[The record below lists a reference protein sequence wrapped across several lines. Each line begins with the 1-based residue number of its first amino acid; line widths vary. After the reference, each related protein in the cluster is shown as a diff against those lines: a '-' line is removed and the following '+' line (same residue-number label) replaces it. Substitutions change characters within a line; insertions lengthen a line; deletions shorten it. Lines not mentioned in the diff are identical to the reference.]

1 MQNDIKKIFF
11 LLTKEERKK
20 SILILLLIL
29 FMAILDMIGVASILP
44 FIAVISNPELI
55 ETNIFLNKLY
65 VFLSIFGIQT
75 KEDFFFSL
83 GLIVFVLLLIS
94 LTFKAFSTYV
104 QIKYTQM
111 CEFSIAKR
119 LVEGYLHQPYIWF
132 LNRNSADLGKTILSE
147 VSQVVN
153 GSLISFMNFVNY
165 FMIIFFILV
174 MLLMVDLKLT
184 ISVIFF
190 LGSSYGLIYAMT
202 HHYLGRIGEKR
213 IKANE
218 LRFTTISEAFGAA
231 KEIKVGNLEDI
242 YIKRFSGPA
251 KNYANYNSTTSIL
264 SMLPRFAIEAVSFGG
279 LLLVILYFMKT
290 EDGFLSILP
299 IITLYAFAGYRILPA
314 AQAVY
319 SAVIISRYH
328 QAGLYALYE
337 DMKSLKTSNPIIKD
351 KLKLIPHK
359 NIILKN
365 INFNYPNAK
374 KTSLKNVN
382 LEIPAGSKVGIVGAT
397 GSGKTTTVDI
407 ILGLLEAQ
415 HGTLEID
422 GEIINKKNVRKWQR
436 SIGYVPQQIYL
447 ADDTVASNIAFGV
460 DKKEINHEL
469 VLKAAKIAN
478 LDEFILNEL
487 PKQLETN
494 IGERGVRLSGGQRQR
509 IGLARALYQNP
520 KVLVFDEATSAL
532 DNITEQSVMK
542 AISESSKNITT
553 IFIAHRLTTIK
564 NCDIIFLFDNGEL
577 IGEGNFEELTKNN
590 KIFWKMQQNYQV

>member
-65 VFLSIFGIQT
+65 IFLSIFGIQT

-83 GLIVFVLLLIS
+83 GLIVFALLIIS
-94 LTFKAFSTYV
+94 LTFKSFSTYV
-104 QIKYTQM
+104 QIRYSLM

-147 VSQVVN
+147 VGQVVN

-174 MLLMVDLKLT
+174 MLLTVDLKLT
-184 ISVIFF
+184 ISIILF

-202 HHYLGRIGEKR
+202 HYYLGRIGEKR

-242 YIKRFSGPA
+242 YIKRFSEPA

-264 SMLPRFAIEAVSFGG
+264 SMLPRFAIEAISFGG
-279 LLLVILYFMKT
+279 LLLIILYFMKT
-290 EDGFLSILP
+290 EVGFLSILP

-328 QAGLYALYE
+328 QAALHALYE

-351 KLKLIPHK
+351 KHKLIPHK

-365 INFNYPNAK
+365 ISFNYPNTK

-382 LEIPAGSKVGIVGAT
+382 IEIPAGSKVGIVGAT

-422 GEIINKKNVRKWQR
+422 GKIINKKNVRKWQR

-487 PKQLETN
+487 PKQFETN

-520 KVLVFDEATSAL
+520 KVLVLDEATSAL

-542 AISESSKNITT
+542 AISKSSKNITT

-577 IGEGNFEELTKNN
+577 IDEGNFEELTKNN
-590 KIFWKMQQNYQV
+590 KVFWKMQKNYEV